1 MSKKKAQKGISLLIM
16 LLLVMVSPTIVLS
29 SDKIVGLANAQSA
42 NQTSSGSF
50 PLQLVVEGDQ
60 DLDHRNFRLNRLAL

>member
-50 PLQLVVEGDQ
+50 PPPPPGGGGPGGP
-60 DLDHRNFRLNRLAL
+60 

>member
-50 PLQLVVEGDQ
+50 PPPPGG
-60 DLDHRNFRLNRLAL
+60 

>member
-50 PLQLVVEGDQ
+50 PPPPGGGGGPGD
-60 DLDHRNFRLNRLAL
+60 